1 MKETN
6 RLILSLMAIFL
17 LLALNTSVV
26 NASGF
31 KIAAPK
37 NVKASVSGTANAKV
51 KWSKVSG
58 AKKYT
63 IYRATSK
70 KGKYKKVGASK
81 TTSFVNKDLTRG
93 KTYFYKVVANG
104 NSSNSKKSS
113 YAKVKILTKKQV
125 LKKIRNALK
134 DKKWVKNNVKMKY
147 NAFSS
152 EMESKYKQTLY
163 FGKLINKELVAIE
176 AVAEDAYSVQ
186 MFIVGY
192 KNGRVVASPQTKT
205 PIHYYHGGPYIDLK
219 NGIAGFGTL
228 HMGYEYSQYYKVS
241 NVKFTS
247 LITFQNNAG
256 AALEDDLFYEINGKK
271 VSADKYNKEV
281 KKYSKYDCSSLQIKG
296 GHKLNDKNIDKYIK

>member
-1 MKETN
+1 MTFGLPI
-6 RLILSLMAIFL
+6 RFPLWTLLSAAFARIARISGSDGTDQSEDLSADL
-17 LLALNTSVV
+17 GGNLA
-26 NASGF
+26 G
-31 KIAAPK
+31 
-37 NVKASVSGTANAKV
+37 
-51 KWSKVSG
+51 
-58 AKKYT
+58 KKCS
-63 IYRATSK
+63 R
-70 KGKYKKVGASK
+70 
-81 TTSFVNKDLTRG
+81 
-93 KTYFYKVVANG
+93 
-104 NSSNSKKSS
+104 
-113 YAKVKILTKKQV
+113 
-125 LKKIRNALK
+125 
-134 DKKWVKNNVKMKY
+134 
-147 NAFSS
+147 
-152 EMESKYKQTLY
+152 EE
-163 FGKLINKELVAIE
+163 IE